1 MLSHTVFSAPILFEE
16 NCINV
21 LSIENPMF
29 FTNFLNDIIAQING
43 ETGEVFLSE
52 NYQPL
57 SIAKN
62 LSLITDILFI
72 NFENRKIIT
81 KLHKDLAN
89 IAVQEN
95 MYSLTQEIKIILADY
110 ISKLLSNSELPLS
123 FDIEEDTQNLIKF
136 ANVKI
141 NTEAKSICEKALIYM
156 DVIRDLGLAKYF
168 IFVNL
173 FSFVSDEDR
182 LKLYEE
188 ICYKKFNVL
197 FLENMFREKISSKE
211 KYLLLDKDLCLVIND
226 YCEKS

>member
-1 MLSHTVFSAPILFEE
+1 MLPPFECCLLNSILHDDF
-16 NCINV
+16 NMGYYFCPHRVAHFI
-21 LSIENPMF
+21 LQSI
-29 FTNFLNDIIAQING
+29 
-43 ETGEVFLSE
+43 
-52 NYQPL
+52 
-57 SIAKN
+57 
-62 LSLITDILFI
+62 
-72 NFENRKIIT
+72 
-81 KLHKDLAN
+81 
-89 IAVQEN
+89 
-95 MYSLTQEIKIILADY
+95 

-141 NTEAKSICEKALIYM
+141 NTETKSICEKALIYM

-188 ICYKKFNVL
+188 ICYKKYNVL
-197 FLENMFREKISSKE
+197 FLENMFREKISYKE
-211 KYLLLDKDLCLVIND
+211 KYLLRDKDLCLVIND